1 MDYSIEQY
9 GETFCPK
16 SRYIM
21 MIPIIVMNA
30 YCKRKNVAPTDIFQ
44 GGRLDRIT
52 LVFLVA
58 EEQVVFFLKSS
69 LRL

>member
-1 MDYSIEQY
+1 
-9 GETFCPK
+9 
-16 SRYIM
+16 

-52 LVFLVA
+52 LVFLIA